1 MARMDW
7 TTPGAPREHD
17 LNTDR
22 SGESDRELRGAPSK
36 PRTEPRV
43 VPGAG
48 RIRSEALDP
57 EAVHVVTRL
66 QRMGHE
72 AYLVGGCVRDL
83 LLGLEPKDFDVATDA
98 PPNRIKRVFRNA
110 FIIGRRFRLA
120 HIRFDDGKIVEAAT
134 FRRDPG
140 EQGLHPDR
148 EDGPIYD
155 DNVFGN
161 AEEDAFRRDF
171 TVNALF
177 YDPTEDRVVDYV
189 GGLEDLETR
198 TIRAIGDPERR
209 LKEDPVRMI
218 RAIHFAARIGGR
230 LEPRLERA
238 IASCAEEIDKAS
250 RSRLYIELVKV
261 LGRGSA
267 SRTMRT
273 LYELGVLRPWLPELV
288 AFLDRPID
296 WPKAAAGARE
306 GAPRGEPEDTPPQHL
321 TWNLLGA
328 ADAWGMAA
336 RGVPESLE
344 MATLFGPWI
353 LDEWTHGR
361 RLGPDIATH
370 TEVAFRPIALRMSIP
385 RKVSWELREI
395 LWLIDRLKEAP
406 DQRRRRSSLVHRAVF
421 PEALAYYGLL
431 LEARGMDLAPVDRWR
446 EIADEVWAHE
456 DRHVRGHVPHPA
468 SDFPQTEG
476 EDAPARE
483 LDEEPMP
490 SLDGDELPRRR
501 RRRGGRGRGR
511 SSAGGAPREGESRRE
526 GGRSPDATLRDERS
540 APDDGFEPIREAPP
554 TEAPRRPA
562 APARSL
568 EAQAPPAPPVPPA
581 PPAPPAPR
589 AKVVPA
595 MPAAAPPRPPPLP
608 RAAAAPAA
616 PAAPP
621 APPAQPRPSAPSE
634 PERPFGSGLR

>member
-7 TTPGAPREHD
+7 TTPGAPQDHHLR
-17 LNTDR
+17 TDR
-22 SGESDRELRGAPSK
+22 SGEPDRGERGAPSK

-140 EQGLHPDR
+140 EQGLHPDG
-148 EDGPIYD
+148 EGGPIYD

-177 YDPTEDRVVDYV
+177 YDPSEDRVVDYV
-189 GGLEDLETR
+189 GGLKDLETR

-209 LKEDPVRMI
+209 IKEDPVRMI

-230 LEPRLERA
+230 LEPALERA
-238 IASCAEEIDKAS
+238 IGSCAEEIDKAS

-267 SRTMRT
+267 SRTLRS

-288 AFLDRPID
+288 SFLDRPID
-296 WPKAAAGARE
+296 WPKQTGGTHAAAS
-306 GAPRGEPEDTPPQHL
+306 RGEPEETPATHL

-353 LDEWTHGR
+353 LDEWANGR

-421 PEALAYYGLL
+421 PEALAFYGLL
-431 LEARGMDLAPVDRWR
+431 LEARGMDLAPVTQWR

-456 DRHVRGHVPHPA
+456 DRHVRGHVPHPP
-468 SDFPQTEG
+468 SDFPQTSG
-476 EDAPARE
+476 DDGPVRE

-490 SLDGDELPRRR
+490 SMEGGDLSRRR

-511 SSAGGAPREGESRRE
+511 SRGGDEAPHGRSGGEGAPGPFTDDL
-526 GGRSPDATLRDERS
+526 PDR
-540 APDDGFEPIREAPP
+540 FEPIVEERIEAPP
-554 TEAPRRPA
+554 LPT
-562 APARSL
+562 
-568 EAQAPPAPPVPPA
+568 
-581 PPAPPAPR
+581 
-589 AKVVPA
+589 
-595 MPAAAPPRPPPLP
+595 PPRPEPV
-608 RAAAAPAA
+608 RAAAAPRPTAPVRSEPVAA
-616 PAAPP
+616 PMRATEPARVAAEATPASAAPRSPAAPVS
-621 APPAQPRPSAPSE
+621 PPPRPSPRTPPPPTTETGSS
-634 PERPFGSGLR
+634 FGAGLR